1 MLAYLMI
8 MWTSCQQNLFQ
19 HLNINFSD
27 EDITNDAVP
36 HHTPL
41 ENFWRFVSEDMIKAL
56 TSNTNK

>member
-41 ENFWRFVSEDMIKAL
+41 ENFWRFVSEDMIQG
-56 TSNTNK
+56 SDI